1 MLVSLAGVLGL
12 APAYD
17 MFRRRRR
24 PPVASL
30 CIALLALS
38 LVQCTYIKREQAQTV
53 IKPGGNEVTIRNVVG
68 VTLKDGREI
77 RFDEKTTAV
86 VRRDTLQAEV
96 GKQPLAIPV
105 SEVEQ
110 VWVQMVSNNRT
121 SFLVLGLLLAA
132 LVAFA
137 AIGASQIQYELP

>member
-1 MLVSLAGVLGL
+1 
-12 APAYD
+12 

-24 PPVASL
+24 PVAPL

-38 LVQCTYIKREQAQTV
+38 LVQCTYIKREQAQAA
-53 IKPGGNEVTIRNVVG
+53 IKPGGNEVTFKNVVG
-68 VTLKDGREI
+68 LTLKDGREI

-86 VRRDTLQAEV
+86 VRGDTLQSEL

-110 VWVQMVSNNRT
+110 VWVQLVSNNRT

-132 LVAFA
+132 LTAFA
-137 AIGASQIQYELP
+137 AIAASQISI